1 MQEEEREARITK
13 GNEASATKEAT
24 GKTSRFFG
32 VSWSKRMSKWHALV
46 WRGGKMHQIGLYK
59 DEVAAA
65 RAVDKWLR
73 DNGEDPVNLDAD
85 DKPLEWQ
92 TNYASIYFGV
102 HKNRGRWQAR
112 ITVRGKKESPGT
124 FDTQKE
130 AALAYDRRAREV
142 GKGTNFRKDGTCNEL
157 VRGKV
162 VPQVE
167 DEPGS

>member
-1 MQEEEREARITK
+1 MQEGERAARITK
-13 GNEASATKEAT
+13 GNEAAATKEAT

-32 VSWSKRMSKWHALV
+32 VTWDKRERRWKACV
-46 WRGGKMHQIGLYK
+46 WRGGKYHHIGWYD

-65 RAVDKWLR
+65 REVDKWLS
-73 DNGEDPVNLDAD
+73 DNGQGPVNLDD
-85 DKPLEWQ
+85 KGKPLEWQ
-92 TNYASIYFGV
+92 TNYASIYVGV
-102 HKNRGRWQAR
+102 HKDRGRWRAR
-112 ITVRGKKESPGT
+112 ITVRGEKESPGM